1 MTSQS
6 KTALAS
12 LTVVLAGC
20 IWGLYWLPVR
30 ALEAAGLGGALGS
43 LAVVVV
49 ALVLVLPLAWQRRDP
64 RGVDRGAAA
73 ATAVGGAAF
82 MLYSVGLVEGRI
94 ASVILL
100 FYLTPVWTTLIEVG
114 VLRWPVPWL
123 RYPVIALGLI
133 GLGLVLGADGG
144 WPLPRSSGEWLGL
157 LAGLLWSLGT
167 IGMRARPELRPL
179 SGTSFFLLGALLVG
193 LLLWAVLPM
202 STAFAP
208 AMDAAAVGWL
218 VAAALVWWSGSM
230 LALVWAAARLE
241 PARVGIL
248 LMSEVL
254 VGAVSAAL
262 WAGET
267 MVPIQML
274 GAALLVAA
282 GVLDALSG

>member
-1 MTSQS
+1 MTSER

-12 LTVVLAGC
+12 LTIVLAGC

-30 ALEAAGLGGALGS
+30 ALEQAGLGGALGS

-49 ALVLVLPLAWQRRDP
+49 ALVLVLPLAWRRRDP
-64 RGVDRGAAA
+64 RGVDYGGAA
-73 ATAVGGAAF
+73 ATAVGGTAF

-100 FYLTPVWTTLIEVG
+100 FYLTPVWTTLIEVA

-123 RYPVIALGLI
+123 RYPVILLGLI

-144 WPLPRSSGEWLGL
+144 WPLPRAAGEWLGL

-179 SGTSFFLLGALLVG
+179 SGTTFFLLGALLAG
-193 LLLWAVLPM
+193 LLLWATLPT
-202 STAFAP
+202 TAAIEP
-208 AMDAAAVGWL
+208 NMNAGAIAWL

-254 VGAVSAAL
+254 VGVVSAAL

-274 GAALLVAA
+274 GASLLVAA
-282 GVLDALSG
+282 GVLDALLG